1 MSRTKAILLNQIQIM
16 NDISKAIQEYE
27 NLRYLILGNDFAVSD
42 YKQINYGLQFSIG
55 KLEWSG
61 IIRVYQ
67 NNQGKVKIDFSQ
79 LDNSE
84 NSVLIKRLTGN
95 QPSDLPQTVKSNDF
109 DGVVLPVIGSDE
121 SGKGDYFG
129 SLVIACVY
137 VDEFISQKLF
147 DLGVKDSKSIS
158 DTRILEIAK
167 RIRYICKD
175 KFIVLEISAER
186 YNQIYAKLEN
196 EKKSLND
203 LLAWAHAKAIE
214 EILSKVEC
222 QTAIV
227 DQFADEHLLLEKL
240 QEQGK
245 KIQIIQ
251 VPRAESN
258 IAVAAA
264 SILARERFINKL
276 DKLGKQYQTKIPKGA
291 SQEVIKVAR
300 LLVEKNGNE
309 ILKKI
314 AKFHFKTTKEILA

>member
-1 MSRTKAILLNQIQIM
+1 MS
-16 NDISKAIQEYE
+16 DISKAIQEYE
-27 NLRYLILGNDFAVSD
+27 NIRHLILSNDFTVSD

-55 KLEWSG
+55 KSGWSS
-61 IIRVYQ
+61 IVRIYQ
-67 NNQGKVKIDFSQ
+67 NNQGKVKTDFSQ

-84 NSVLIKRLTGN
+84 NSSLVKHIAGN
-95 QPSDLPQTVKSNDF
+95 HPIDTLQTVKSNDF
-109 DGVVLPVIGSDE
+109 TKIELPVIGSDE

-129 SLVIACVY
+129 SLVVACVY
-137 VDEFISQKLF
+137 VDEFISHKLS
-147 DLGVKDSKSIS
+147 DIGVKDSKSLS

-175 KFIVLEISAER
+175 KFIVVEISAER
-186 YNQIYAKLEN
+186 YNQIYAKFED

-214 EILSKVEC
+214 ELLSKVEC

-245 KIQIIQ
+245 KLQIIQ

-264 SILARERFINKL
+264 SILARERFITKL
-276 DKLGKQYQTKIPKGA
+276 DRLGNQYQTKIPKGA

-300 LLVEKNGNE
+300 SLVEKNGDE

-314 AKFHFKTTKEILA
+314 AKFHFKTTKEILS